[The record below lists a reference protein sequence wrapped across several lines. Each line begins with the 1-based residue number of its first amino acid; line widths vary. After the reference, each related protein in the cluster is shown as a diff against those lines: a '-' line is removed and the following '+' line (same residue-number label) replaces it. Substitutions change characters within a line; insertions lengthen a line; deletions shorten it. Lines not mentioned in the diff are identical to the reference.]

1 MYLQRLLY
9 ISTTM
14 IYLQTD
20 TSNQELLLPLYDS
33 HYLLNDGSWI
43 DYTHYLL
50 IITNETSSQVLAQ
63 VPIVS
68 SENERITTLLVD
80 TTGLISSGRY
90 RYDVYVQNSNT
101 NTNPTDASVLG
112 LTHKGW
118 GELKNNAQYYNV
130 PTITMP
136 EDVIIP
142 IT

>member
-1 MYLQRLLY
+1 
-9 ISTTM
+9 M

-33 HYLLNDGSWI
+33 HYLLNDGTWT

-50 IITNETSSQVLAQ
+50 VLTNETSSQVLAQ
-63 VPIVS
+63 VPVVL

-90 RYDVYVQNSNT
+90 RYDVYVQNSDT

-118 GELKNNAQYYNV
+118 GELTNNAQYYNV
-130 PTITMP
+130 PPITMP